1 MRITICCGSDRWF
14 NKFIHKYKVSIQK
27 KIKKIKKI
35 NIVREANKIR
45 KSDINFIISFG
56 EILTKKE
63 LSKSKFNVVFHCSN
77 LPKGRGSSP
86 ITWEVLSGQT
96 SLTLS
101 IFDADEGIDSGEIIE
116 KVKIKLNG
124 TEMLDE
130 IHLKIYKAM
139 VISTNKILDSYPKI
153 KKVKQIGKVS
163 YYKKRFYKDS
173 EVSINSKIKDI
184 FNLLRIVDDEK
195 YPVHFNY
202 RKNKYKLIL
211 KKIVNEKN

>member
-153 KKVKQIGKVS
+153 KKVKQIGKAS

>member
-1 MRITICCGSDRWF
+1 MRITICCGRDRWF
-14 NKFIHKYKVSIQK
+14 NKFIHKYKVSIQ
-27 KIKKIKKI
+27 KKIKKI

-86 ITWEVLSGQT
+86 VTWEVLSGQT

-153 KKVKQIGKVS
+153 KKVKQIGKVN